1 MSTGLEESGLRGYPY
16 IMLRV
21 AGRAL
26 FLVGVALAV
35 VLPVRAW
42 VAEPI
47 TIASAS
53 MEPTLKVGTLMILDK
68 WTLSGRRPH
77 RGEIVSFRSPVD
89 PEDLVKRVIAVP
101 GDTVEIRGKKVILND
116 QPLSEPY
123 AVHDRPNE
131 RLEGDD
137 LGPLTV
143 PPGDFFVL
151 GDNRDESKDSS
162 VWRSSS
168 GERVYFTPASS
179 LQGLVRSLPWT
190 L

>member
-1 MSTGLEESGLRGYPY
+1 MSNALDDSDLVIYPY
-16 IMLRV
+16 IML
-21 AGRAL
+21 RAL
-26 FLVGVALAV
+26 FLVGVALTV
-35 VLPVRAW
+35 VLPIRAW

-47 TIASAS
+47 TIASGS
-53 MEPTLKVGTLMILDK
+53 MEPTLRVGSLMILDK
-68 WTLSGRRPH
+68 WTLSGRRPR

-89 PEDLVKRVIAVP
+89 AEDLVKRVIAIP
-101 GDTVEIRGKKVILND
+101 GDTIEIRAKKVFVND

-143 PPGDFFVL
+143 PAGDYFVL

-162 VWRSSS
+162 VWRNAA
-168 GERVYFTPASS
+168 GERVYFLPAAS
-179 LQGLVRSLPWT
+179 LQGLVRSLPWIS
-190 L
+190 